1 MRETLDR
8 YRGRFV
14 ARVWRVECAGHF
26 SAGAGVQLSRGTVRC
41 GNGVHLGRHSDVTGR
56 VHLHDGVHVHP
67 HVLLRAFDGVIEI
80 GEGSTVNAFSA
91 IYGSGGVTIGRLV
104 SIGPHVAIVASTKNY
119 RDRDVPIKQQGIMSR
134 GIVVE
139 DDVWLG
145 AHAVVLDG
153 VRIGRGAV
161 VGAGSVVRQDVPAFA
176 VVAGVPAVVVGERG
190 VDAE

>member
-1 MRETLDR
+1 VWQVECV
-8 YRGRFV
+8 GRFT
-14 ARVWRVECAGHF
+14 AE
-26 SAGAGVQLSRGTVRC
+26 AGVRLERGTLRC
-41 GNGVHLGRHSDVTGR
+41 GNGVHLGRHSEVTGR
-56 VHLHDGVHVHP
+56 VHLHDGVYVHP
-67 HVLLRAFDGVIEI
+67 HVLLRAFDGFIEI
-80 GEGSTVNAFSA
+80 GEGSTVNVFST
-91 IYGSGGVTIGRLV
+91 IFGSGGVAIGRLV

-119 RDRDVPIKQQGIMSR
+119 RDREIPIKQQGITEQ
-134 GIVVE
+134 GIVIE